1 MQNMIQSKNLQ
12 EDYAIFILY
21 YNIIFQ
27 KTDMNK
33 TDDLFLS
40 RDCIY
45 VSVAINDN
53 LKKVPIFTGSKDLV
67 YVNKIS
73 FFCSLFVV

>member
-53 LKKVPIFTGSKDLV
+53 LKKVSIFVGSKDLV

-73 FFCSLFVV
+73 LFCSLFVV